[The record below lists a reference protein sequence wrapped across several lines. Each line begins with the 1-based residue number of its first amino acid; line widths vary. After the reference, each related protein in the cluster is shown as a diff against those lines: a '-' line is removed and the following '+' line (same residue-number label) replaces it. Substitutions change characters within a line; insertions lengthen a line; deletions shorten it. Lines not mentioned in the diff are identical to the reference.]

1 MSSIK
6 ILRGNGQSYGRGGR
20 IPVSRSKF
28 YDDFVLKDP
37 NDPYIPGTTILRVR
51 PVPLAGKCTGFVEHE
66 LDAINAALIKARDAA
81 SLSGK

>member
-28 YDDFVLKDP
+28 YEDFVLKDST
-37 NDPYIPGTTILRVR
+37 DPCIPGTTILRVR
-51 PVPLAGKCTGFVEHE
+51 PVPLGGKCTGFVEHE
-66 LDAINAALIKARDAA
+66 LDAVNAALVKARDVAPLP
-81 SLSGK
+81 SK